1 MGKLQGKTAI
11 VTGAAN
17 GLGEAT
23 ARLFASEGAQVIV
36 ADIAE
41 EQGRAVADSIGEAA
55 IFRSL
60 DVSDTDQWEAVV
72 ATARETFGRLDILIN
87 CAGIS
92 GTGSIVDSTEKD
104 FDRYVDINQ
113 RSVFLGM
120 HCAAP
125 LMAASGGGA
134 IVNFSSAWGLRGGP
148 DAVLYPA
155 TKFAVRGLTRSA
167 AYDLAAQGIRV
178 NAILPGPINTAQMQ
192 VTGDAE
198 AWIKQVSAG
207 TALKRIGEPIEI
219 ARAVLFL
226 ASDDAS
232 YITGTDLLVDG
243 GMMA

>member
-1 MGKLQGKTAI
+1 MARLQGKTAI
-11 VTGAAN
+11 VTGGAN

-23 ARLFASEGAQVIV
+23 ARLFVEEGAKVIV

-41 EQGRAVADSIGEAA
+41 QGQAVADSLGQAA
-55 IFRSL
+55 LFQRL
-60 DVSDTDQWEAVV
+60 DVSDAEQWEAVV
-72 ATARETFGRLDILIN
+72 AKVKSAFGRLDILVN

-92 GTGSIVDSTEKD
+92 GTSSVADSTEKE

-113 RSVFLGM
+113 RSIFLGM
-120 HCAAP
+120 KYAAP
-125 LMAASGGGA
+125 TMAESGGGS
-134 IVNFSSAWGLRGGP
+134 IINFSSIWGLRGSP
-148 DAVLYPA
+148 EAIHYPA

-167 AYDLAAQGIRV
+167 AYQLAPQGIRV

-192 VTGDAE
+192 VTGDTE
-198 AWIKQVSAG
+198 AWIAQVAAM

-232 YITGTDLLVDG
+232 FVTGSDLVVDG